1 MDHSI
6 TLRIEALGT
15 RVESIEEFQA
25 SYYAREYAHAF
36 QVLKNIISQGN
47 SRKENAR
54 GGRAEGEVFN
64 IIPFI
69 GSRGTGKTTAMCS
82 FANALEEYGSYL
94 QIGKQDY
101 YHGYLSY
108 DEDSFYKCRFTCL
121 EAVDGSL
128 LEQGENIFNI
138 ILAQMYNRFLGLD
151 KHGIEGNQYYGYE
164 KRELQQ
170 SFDEVYRSMCKIEN
184 SGNSEEESY
193 ITSLINLSSSLS
205 VKKSFRHLIEQFL
218 KMVRTDK
225 FEERGYQQDYEHFLV
240 ITIDDLDLN
249 IGSGFEMLELLHRY
263 MMVPRVII
271 LIAIDYDQLQILCE
285 KHFYKAIPQV
295 DKILVQS
302 KKDIDRLSQDFINK
316 VLPFDTRIYMPSFIK
331 YKDSF
336 GGIVIQKGE
345 NKIDIKKAV
354 FQEIYKKTGMRF
366 DIAGKKKHFYEADN
380 IREFVNLYSMIEDMP
395 DLTDKNLE
403 GDRWLELFRNNY
415 SIFIADVRNRM
426 ANNRLYKQERMIFD
440 RLKDETIDRSCRR
453 WVNEIRELTKKK
465 AVKALV
471 QGIAKYGYS
480 YGELLRSIYCVG
492 RISFRKKELIRCLLA
507 YLSIE
512 MTRAYHQY
520 RFSTDKALDGIVFKE
535 ILNGSFGGSWSNM
548 IMPETARRDPEG
560 FISDIVKT
568 GAVCDVVMRDA
579 FNFTIV
585 VPNYGSMSTEEIQE
599 KQDQWI
605 RKVFKTVIVLGM
617 FFSEQYHNNTERN
630 QWAFEIHTEE
640 VEREWVFDDPLTS
653 QEQKN
658 RRIEIRFKGNGR
670 KNFNV
675 LNFVSNAFEAEAIV
689 DEIQNALYQAL
700 KEKNSG
706 NEWISNRLAKE
717 YNEKKS
723 FDFLGINEEF
733 RSWTKESYG
742 FALPIY
748 NLDLVYNLMKRI
760 RLRRIWNKT
769 DGATWEWK
777 ELWGYYEEVLNV
789 IGDKLKENDNYYET
803 MAAQKLEP
811 LYQGFPFI
819 QWVKGEEN
827 QKENLV
833 KDFADLYADMVKNVV
848 LVGKPETGEVE
859 TEIGNFED

>member
-54 GGRAEGEVFN
+54 GGRTEGEVFN

-366 DIAGKKKHFYEADN
+366 DIAGK
-380 IREFVNLYSMIEDMP
+380 
-395 DLTDKNLE
+395 
-403 GDRWLELFRNNY
+403 RNT
-415 SIFIADVRNRM
+415 FM
-426 ANNRLYKQERMIFD
+426 KQI
-440 RLKDETIDRSCRR
+440 
-453 WVNEIRELTKKK
+453 
-465 AVKALV
+465 
-471 QGIAKYGYS
+471 
-480 YGELLRSIYCVG
+480 
-492 RISFRKKELIRCLLA
+492 IS
-507 YLSIE
+507 
-512 MTRAYHQY
+512 
-520 RFSTDKALDGIVFKE
+520 
-535 ILNGSFGGSWSNM
+535 GS
-548 IMPETARRDPEG
+548 
-560 FISDIVKT
+560 
-568 GAVCDVVMRDA
+568 
-579 FNFTIV
+579 
-585 VPNYGSMSTEEIQE
+585 
-599 KQDQWI
+599 
-605 RKVFKTVIVLGM
+605 L
-617 FFSEQYHNNTERN
+617 
-630 QWAFEIHTEE
+630 
-640 VEREWVFDDPLTS
+640 
-653 QEQKN
+653 
-658 RRIEIRFKGNGR
+658 
-670 KNFNV
+670 
-675 LNFVSNAFEAEAIV
+675 
-689 DEIQNALYQAL
+689 
-700 KEKNSG
+700 
-706 NEWISNRLAKE
+706 
-717 YNEKKS
+717 
-723 FDFLGINEEF
+723 
-733 RSWTKESYG
+733 
-742 FALPIY
+742 
-748 NLDLVYNLMKRI
+748 
-760 RLRRIWNKT
+760 
-769 DGATWEWK
+769 
-777 ELWGYYEEVLNV
+777 
-789 IGDKLKENDNYYET
+789 
-803 MAAQKLEP
+803 
-811 LYQGFPFI
+811 
-819 QWVKGEEN
+819 
-827 QKENLV
+827 
-833 KDFADLYADMVKNVV
+833 
-848 LVGKPETGEVE
+848 
-859 TEIGNFED
+859 